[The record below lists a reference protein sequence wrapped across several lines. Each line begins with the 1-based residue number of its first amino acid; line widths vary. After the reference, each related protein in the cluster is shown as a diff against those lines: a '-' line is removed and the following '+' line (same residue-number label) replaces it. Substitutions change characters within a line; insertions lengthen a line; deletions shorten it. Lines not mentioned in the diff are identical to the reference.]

1 MNEEVT
7 DADDYADWLR
17 WVADA
22 EQSRRARCESTPDA
36 VATLVLQQPGPRHT
50 SLIPTLL

>member
-7 DADDYADWLR
+7 DADDYADWMR

-22 EQSRRARCESTPDA
+22 EQSRRAMSKSTPDA
-36 VATLVLQQPGPRHT
+36 VVTLML
-50 SLIPTLL
+50 